1 MSLATVFKPD
11 YERYEGVRPIQ
22 IFGMRVG
29 YVLVFT
35 LVGYRSWTGILNHQG
50 AWDPL
55 QAAAVS
61 MWASS
66 SLLSLIGVFYP
77 LRMLPLVLFEI
88 GYKLIWLTAVAWPL
102 WSANQLAGSPAE
114 GMTYSFLPVVLPI
127 ALMPWGYVFR
137 TCIRTRPGPGPARK
151 VAFS

>member
-1 MSLATVFKPD
+1 MTLATAFKPD
-11 YERYEGVRPIQ
+11 YARYEGVRPIQ
-22 IFGMRVG
+22 ILAMRVG
-29 YVLVFT
+29 YVLVFS

-66 SLLSLIGVFYP
+66 SLLSLIGVFHP
-77 LRMLPLVLFEI
+77 LKMLPLFLFEI
-88 GYKLIWLTAVAWPL
+88 GYKLIWLAAVAWPL
-102 WSANQLAGSPAE
+102 WSASQLTGAPAE

-127 ALMPWGYVFR
+127 ALMPWGYVLR
-137 TCIRTRPGPGPARK
+137 QYIWGPR
-151 VAFS
+151 